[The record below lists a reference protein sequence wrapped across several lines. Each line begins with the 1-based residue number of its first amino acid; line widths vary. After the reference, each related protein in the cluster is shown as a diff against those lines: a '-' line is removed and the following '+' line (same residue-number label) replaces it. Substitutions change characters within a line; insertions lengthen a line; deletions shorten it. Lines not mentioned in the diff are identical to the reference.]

1 MVGLHREDLDDLVVL
16 KLKGML
22 TSEEVREVEEPFISL
37 MDRPGV
43 RVVVDLGEVEMVT
56 TPGLSMFIAA
66 ASRAKRSG
74 GKLVFTEAKP
84 PVSEILDRLRLS
96 TVLTTVASLDQ
107 AITQARA

>member
-1 MVGLHREDLDDLVVL
+1 MVGLHREDKDGLTVL

-22 TSEEVREVEEPFISL
+22 TSEEVHEVEMPFLSIA
-37 MDRPGV
+37 DRPGA

-66 ASRAKRSG
+66 ASRAKQSG

-84 PVSEILDRLRLS
+84 PVSEILDRLRLN
-96 TVLTTVASLDQ
+96 TVLTTVPTLDQ
-107 AITQARA
+107 AISQARV